1 MIHGHN
7 SSQNTSQILNELTLL
22 EYMRNHSNE
31 NVSIKDLP
39 ASSNHL
45 QASFNANFRHQV
57 PTGTKLVINS
67 MSNVQPILSM
77 ASKKNV
83 IAKKGQHVRYKSN
96 NLGSGVESPTHLMT
110 DAGLV
115 ASLTMDNTK
124 KHS

>member
-96 NLGSGVESPTHLMT
+96 NLGSGVESPTYLMT

>member
-1 MIHGHN
+1 
-7 SSQNTSQILNELTLL
+7 
-22 EYMRNHSNE
+22 MRNHSNE